1 MSYSHQ
7 QPTHKYTTDAELER
21 IYGKRLVHNDFQSDS
36 ITGNFEKTARVL
48 DNPVLESFSRNHIVD
63 VKLPGIGPQKDKTVT
78 VQFNRKL
85 AHLLLAAFEKI
96 RSENLP
102 YTIYQV
108 GGYFFRYQQ
117 NPSVREAL
125 ENRPE
130 YVDLRKDKGF
140 SANWNIVCAERD
152 RQLKT
157 FDERIPYGSKTK
169 AKKDLLSN
177 HAFGSAI
184 DINWE
189 TNPYK
194 KGALFDLHP
203 RIVAILEGFG
213 FSWGGK
219 YHDYMHFEYLRG
231 TIEGVPDEDPPQVFY
246 PFSAEQR
253 RESPLKYYYL
263 NERGKGGYFPVG
275 LQQNLHGGVH
285 LEPEAT
291 ATRTPVRAAMPGY
304 IVAARLMAPGKG
316 GDNPDVRRV
325 TDDRPLGF
333 VLLRHEVLDKSSNGA
348 TGGQAAPSEGSAP
361 PAHPLYSLYMH
372 LAAPQWDAATPDPA
386 EAPWLASLLK
396 MRFGGVVDLDAS
408 SKDVGKTF
416 WSKEALS
423 PGATAFKVHDREAPL
438 SAQRGSKI
446 LALGKP
452 SPEDVRQAI
461 EALQEGA
468 VITFDRA
475 LFPVAA
481 GETIGFVSGNQPLEG
496 QAPAASAGTGGAR
509 YLHWEMFSPSTQ
521 NGVIELLRAQAGIDK
536 LFNPVKELRQNN
548 LLDMPSA
555 ENEGASNELQQI
567 LGNTGEPLA
576 EQLQSDTYG
585 SILLEHFNEG
595 KTFFPEQP
603 DSAPRF
609 TYPLDITLDNTYQYK
624 GDATGHCSLDVT
636 YFKGNVSLKTEKI
649 RFKPGQGKLT
659 LNVPAEAD
667 TLDLW
672 SPDFFLDKPDPS
684 ANENP
689 RPKRLENRIEL
700 FGKAVTR
707 HWRNL
712 LLDHLNEWTP
722 ESLETQL
729 EARSEAG
736 HLEDIVDT
744 SSPTVFAAW
753 KKNIRPL
760 SWWSRKKNED
770 DPYGEV
776 PVLGAEAQEQSI
788 FGSGEQLLPE
798 SANTLNVHPVTTL
811 WLIDILLEK
820 ETIAFKK
827 AWPPA
832 TLKRS
837 ESTQKPPFL
846 GFLHKE
852 VKPTVGMELVG
863 ILVQHG
869 YATTD
874 GANATD
880 VSFSAAPEGEGAPTS
895 APQTLGRTAYRD
907 GVAMVRTLFPFWGSW
922 RMQATDGVGQPFEP
936 LQTAG
941 MTLQTD
947 RPELEG
953 QTLVLG
959 TGKTAPASD
968 GKVRPLVSGSLNFSK
983 NWPIALAGYVVLE
996 HWRAPKGSKP
1006 NLEEPPTSGA
1016 WAIPV
1021 IANRPPLKKVDRGLK
1036 YEGDFIVGKEKE
1048 KNNPRVTADFTF
1060 QDFVKHRQFGQVF
1073 AGEAANFKL
1082 AFPLAHRLQEL
1093 KTACRPRTQ
1102 REKPI
1107 VPLVKRLSVNG
1118 LTLHVSTASGAEPE
1132 LAFLEERLAQLPAS
1146 PLFSVERV
1154 PEKAAISITYLEP
1167 ESAGPLFFDFDPGP
1181 ALGLIAA
1188 EAFSAE
1194 GETLHVRPRF
1204 IAPNGGHLVLAD
1216 KESPVGDVTKL
1227 LTASLEDIKSA
1238 CGNDFL
1244 EAVADKLLPPVGRF
1258 EFGEVSLKM
1267 GRGKLYTTVRLHGDA
1282 KQWTAAAPIIKLKL
1296 GGETFQQGK
1305 LVGSTVSA
1313 EWDLFKD
1320 KKGKPLPGRWGGTL
1334 EFSAEI
1340 SQPDK
1345 VTTPPPGISWTV
1357 ELKPRLEELKHEIG
1371 AKSIRF
1377 LGQASHVPTDVSLHI
1392 TCERKD
1398 ETGQWQEDIGITQL
1412 IRYKIQASQQSS
1424 HYGCCTDT
1432 GGFEANVLKSALKKT
1447 PGTFRFVWAPKGT
1460 RAGDTVDV
1468 QGIPVEVRTAPE
1480 INPEDLGA

>member
-36 ITGNFEKTARVL
+36 ITGSFEKTARVL
-48 DNPVLESFSRNHIVD
+48 ENPVLESFSRNHIVD

-125 ENRPE
+125 ANRPE
-130 YVDLRKDKGF
+130 YADLRKDKGF

-213 FSWGGK
+213 FNWGGK

-246 PFSAEQR
+246 PFSVEQR

-291 ATRTPVRAAMPGY
+291 ATRTPVHAAMPGY
-304 IVAARLMAPGKG
+304 IVAARLMSPGKG
-316 GDNPDVRRV
+316 GDNRDVRRV

-333 VLLRHEVLDKSSNGA
+333 VLLRHELLDKTGNGSA
-348 TGGQAAPSEGSAP
+348 DGQAAAAP
-361 PAHPLYSLYMH
+361 ESTPQARTLYSLYMH
-372 LAAPQWDAATPDPA
+372 LAAPNWDAATPDPA

-396 MRFGGVVDLDAS
+396 MRFGGVVNLDPRS
-408 SKDVGKTF
+408 PEVGKTF
-416 WSKEALS
+416 WSKEELS
-423 PGATAFKVHDREAPL
+423 PGATSFKVHDRESPL
-438 SAQRGSKI
+438 PAQRGNNVI
-446 LALGKP
+446 ALGK
-452 SPEDVRQAI
+452 STPEDVRQAI
-461 EALQEGA
+461 EALQAGA
-468 VITFDRA
+468 IVTFDRA

-481 GETIGFVSGNQPLEG
+481 GETIGFISANQPLEG
-496 QAPAASAGTGGAR
+496 QAPSSQQGTAAR
-509 YLHWEMFSPSTQ
+509 YLHWEMFSTSTQ
-521 NGVIELLRAQAGIDK
+521 DGGIQLLRERAGLNK
-536 LFNPVKELRQNN
+536 LFKPVKELRQDNF
-548 LLDMPSA
+548 LEMPSA
-555 ENEGASNELQQI
+555 EKGDVPNELQQI
-567 LGNTGEPLA
+567 LGTTGEALA
-576 EQLQSDTYG
+576 EQLTSDTYG
-585 SILLEHFNEG
+585 DVLLRHFNEG
-595 KTFFPEQP
+595 KTFFPGRP
-603 DSAPRF
+603 DTAPQF
-609 TYPLDITLDNTYQYK
+609 TYPLDIVLDNAYQYK
-624 GDATGHCSLDVT
+624 GDATGNCSLTVT
-636 YFKGNVSLKTEKI
+636 YFKGNVSLKTETLKL
-649 RFKPGQGKLT
+649 KPDQGKVT

-672 SPDFFLDKPDPS
+672 SPDFFLDKPEPA

-689 RPKRLENRIEL
+689 RPKRLENRLKLLEMT
-700 FGKAVTR
+700 ATH

-722 ESLETQL
+722 EGLETQL
-729 EARSEAG
+729 EARREAG
-736 HLEDIVDT
+736 HLDDLVDT
-744 SSPTVFAAW
+744 TSPTVFAAW

-760 SWWSRKKNED
+760 SWWSRKKNDD

-776 PVLGAEAQEQSI
+776 PVLGAEAQEKSI
-788 FGSGEQLLPE
+788 FGSGEHLLPE
-798 SANTLNVHPVTTL
+798 TATTLNVHPVTTL

-820 ETIAFKK
+820 EAIAFKK
-827 AWPPA
+827 TWPPA
-832 TLKRS
+832 TLKRD
-837 ESTQKPPFL
+837 ESTQKPLFL
-846 GFLHKE
+846 GFLYQEEKPAVG
-852 VKPTVGMELVG
+852 VKLLS

-869 YATTD
+869 YGTTD
-874 GANATD
+874 GTNATD
-880 VSFSAAPEGEGAPTS
+880 VLFWATPAGEGAALH
-895 APQTLGRTAYRD
+895 APQILGRTAYQE
-907 GVAMVRTLFPFWGSW
+907 GVAMVRAPFPFWGDW
-922 RMQATDGVGQPFEP
+922 RMHATDGAQQSFEP
-936 LQTAG
+936 IQSGETFLQIV
-941 MTLQTD
+941 
-947 RPELEG
+947 RPELES
-953 QTLVLG
+953 QTFVLG
-959 TGKTAPASD
+959 AGKTAPGANS
-968 GKVRPLVSGSLNFSK
+968 GTRPLVMGSLKFSK
-983 NWPIALAGYVVLE
+983 NWPIALAGYVLFE
-996 HWRAPKGSKP
+996 YWMELKEGMPD
-1006 NLEEPPTSGA
+1006 PTYGA
-1016 WAIPV
+1016 YAIPV
-1021 IANRPPLKKVDRGLK
+1021 VANRPPLERVERGLK
-1036 YEGDFIVGKEKE
+1036 YQGDFIVGREKE
-1048 KNNPRVTADFTF
+1048 KSNPKITADFSF
-1060 QDFVKHRQFGQVF
+1060 QDFVSHRRFGEVF
-1073 AGEAANFKL
+1073 PGDVKTQFKL
-1082 AFPLAHRLQEL
+1082 AVPLAQRIQEL
-1093 KTACRPRTQ
+1093 KEACRPKNR
-1102 REKPI
+1102 RDKAVLPM
-1107 VPLVKRLSVNG
+1107 VKRLYPGG
-1118 LTLHVSTASGAEPE
+1118 LTLDVSTATGAAPE
-1132 LAFLEERLAQLPAS
+1132 LDIIEEKLAQLSAS
-1146 PLFSVERV
+1146 TFFVVERN
-1154 PEKAAISITYLEP
+1154 AANSAISITYKQP
-1167 ESAGPLFFDFDPGP
+1167 ESAGSLFFEFDPGP
-1181 ALGLIAA
+1181 ALGLLA
-1188 EAFSAE
+1188 EKALSAE
-1194 GETLHVRPRF
+1194 GEKLHVRPRF

-1216 KESPVGDVTKL
+1216 KDSPVGDVTKL

-1238 CGNDFL
+1238 CGDDFL

-1258 EFGEVSLKM
+1258 EFGDVSLKM

-1282 KQWTAAAPIIKLKL
+1282 KQWTAAAPVIKLKL

-1320 KKGKPLPGRWGGTL
+1320 KKGKLLPGRWGGTL

-1357 ELKPRLEELKHEIG
+1357 ELKPRFEELKHEIG

-1377 LGQASHVPTDVSLHI
+1377 LGQASHLPTDVSLHL

-1432 GGFEANVLKSALKKT
+1432 GAFEANVLKSALKKT

-1460 RAGDTVDV
+1460 RTGDTVDV
-1468 QGIPVEVRTAPE
+1468 QGIAVEVRTSPE
-1480 INPEDLGA
+1480 INPEELGA